1 MAALVKKDYSAC
13 EHIKTK
19 RRKNGFS
26 LVEVLMAVFIM
37 AILTG
42 GITLTVKTM
51 FGTSDRK
58 NHIEAEYEMLN
69 ISIASSMYAKIEGR
83 YPEGIESLFARGYLL
98 GTNQSPFKTPYSI
111 GYKGGRI
118 YIWCT
123 GPKGEI
129 IGERV

>member
-1 MAALVKKDYSAC
+1 MEDNRPSR
-13 EHIKTK
+13 ERHG
-19 RRKNGFS
+19 RHFRGRGFS

-42 GITLTVKTM
+42 GIALTTRAV

-58 NHIEAEYEMLN
+58 NVVEAEYEMLN
-69 ISIASSMYAKIEGR
+69 ISMAASMYARIEGA
-83 YPEGIESLFARGYLL
+83 YPEGIETLFARGYLIGNNL
-98 GTNQSPFKTPYSI
+98 SPFKTPYSI
-111 GYKGGRI
+111 GFKGGRI

-129 IGERV
+129 VGERI